1 MSSVY
6 KMFIRKG
13 LSTVSFLRWKAI
25 LKYYDLNFHFTFHI
39 SQIKCYWQSSDFDEI
54 LKPMVTTVSKNHSL
68 FYHSDSEERNVLRN
82 EITESFKH

>member
-1 MSSVY
+1 M
-6 KMFIRKG
+6 
-13 LSTVSFLRWKAI
+13 LL
-25 LKYYDLNFHFTFHI
+25 
-39 SQIKCYWQSSDFDEI
+39 SSDFDEI